1 MMGERTSEGMAQ
13 TTSLERAEAT
23 RWAAVAARDARYDG
37 GFYYC
42 VETTGVY
49 CRPSCPSR
57 PPKRANVRFC
67 ATAAEAEAAGFRPC
81 RRCRPNARSR
91 EEEDAAKV
99 ARACQMIETAE
110 TAPTL
115 TQLARAASLSPCHFH
130 RLFSRIAGVTPK
142 GYAQAHRR
150 ARLCERLKEGSTVTE
165 AIHDSGYNSSGRFYA
180 SAKETLGMTPGAYRK
195 GGARE
200 EIRFAI
206 GQSSLGAVLVAASA
220 KGVCAITLGDDPEPL
235 LQDLQDRFRDATLI
249 GGDADFERYVA
260 AAVGLVDRPQAPFDL
275 PLDMRGTAFQ
285 QRVWSALRAITPG
298 KTASYAEIARR
309 IGAPKAV
316 RAVAGACA
324 ANPVA
329 VVVPCHRVVRA
340 DGSLSGYRWG
350 VERKRAL
357 LGKERDR

>member
-1 MMGERTSEGMAQ
+1 MEQ
-13 TTSLERAEAT
+13 TTDMTQANSRDIADDA
-23 RWAAVAARDARYDG
+23 RWAAVVARDGRCDG
-37 GFYYC
+37 GFFYC
-42 VETTGVY
+42 VTTTGVY

-57 PPKRANVRFC
+57 PAKRANVRFC

-81 RRCRPNARSR
+81 QRCRPNAPPR
-91 EEEDAAKV
+91 EAEDAAKV
-99 ARACQMIETAE
+99 AGACRMIETAE

-115 TQLARAASLSPCHFH
+115 AELARAAGLSPYHFH

-142 GYAQAHRR
+142 AYAQAHRR
-150 ARLCERLKEGSTVTE
+150 ARLREQLKSSATVTE
-165 AIHDSGYNSSGRFYA
+165 AIYDSGYNSSGRFYA
-180 SAKETLGMTPGAYRK
+180 TAKEALGMTPGAYRK

-220 KGVCAITLGDDPEPL
+220 KGVCAISLGDDPQGL
-235 LQDLQDRFRDATLI
+235 LRDLQDRFPQATLI
-249 GGDADFERYVA
+249 GADAAFERYVA
-260 AAVGLVDRPQAPFDL
+260 AAVGLVEKPRAPFDL

-285 QRVWSALRAITPG
+285 QRVWAALRQIPAGET
-298 KTASYAEIARR
+298 TSYAEIARR

-324 ANPVA
+324 ANPVSLA
-329 VVVPCHRVVRA
+329 VPCHRVLRS
-340 DGSLSGYRWG
+340 DGALSGYYWG

-357 LGKERDR
+357 LEREKER